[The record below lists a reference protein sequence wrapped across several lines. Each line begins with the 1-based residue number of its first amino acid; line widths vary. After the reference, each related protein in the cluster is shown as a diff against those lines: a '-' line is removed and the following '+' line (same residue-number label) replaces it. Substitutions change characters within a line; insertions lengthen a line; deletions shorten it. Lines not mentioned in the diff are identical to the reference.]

1 MPEKQRQRASS
12 FVNSL
17 QKLRRTPFGANNEE
31 KHNIAQEIKHPTNR
45 PVIEQ
50 TSSTCQEKSSLTRIK
65 SSPLYVNNS
74 SKRSSKTERPWRH
87 VSVPLPTQL
96 NQNKVS
102 KPLKEKDKEAKED
115 DRSKSRIQNLKLH
128 APRFSTP
135 LRRNETGM
143 NTRRIFSTQEYT
155 TSRPHSRIPTATRH
169 PEGDLYS
176 HAIHQKE
183 ERKSVLSSLGR
194 LQRLHTSLKT
204 RRISEKELDN
214 SMKNSNDHNENMRK
228 QSGQL
233 HGQRVKSKDSP
244 YSYPGPGTTAS
255 LNGPPQ
261 AHEEGVS
268 NNPVTDYVV
277 RNKTIR
283 SYTML
288 PVPATA
294 LSTPRLGATEASYR
308 RQLSPPLSQNG
319 RPPTQTRSGT
329 RALSSRLPP
338 EILRSREEESLS
350 KGLRDDVNPRA
361 PQLDD
366 QVQEYEQN
374 PMTRKVRV
382 SRASAGPR
390 SSPRQVLSKQPD
402 QREPQRLSGS
412 FSSRLEKTDVVKSDQ
427 ADNLSQSRFP
437 WTKNSENL
445 RNHEKNADPNLKMQ
459 ATRAEPN
466 GDQSSSLLAYN
477 RRNSIA
483 AGTVDVSRA
492 QERNRRK
499 DRAERMVQRSSIA
512 ITNIKPYIS
521 PSSPL
526 DENESPRYQ
535 TKTQK
540 GLAHSPPRS
549 LHHVSRPQPHQY
561 WLGRFVTLANA
572 FHYEDS
578 FNQPEAT
585 AGFGMIS
592 SYSRPLGSTEQNLPD
607 YRIKRAFMVLE
618 NACVTDEASR
628 SLRDFQSEYVSI
640 HGDRWMG

>member
-12 FVNSL
+12 FINSL
-17 QKLRRTPFGANNEE
+17 QKLRRTPFGTNNED
-31 KHNIAQEIKHPTNR
+31 KHNIAQEIKHPTNS

-74 SKRSSKTERPWRH
+74 SKRNSKTERPWRH
-87 VSVPLPTQL
+87 VSVSLPTQL
-96 NQNKVS
+96 NQENKVA
-102 KPLKEKDKEAKED
+102 KPLKEKDKEAKEED
-115 DRSKSRIQNLKLH
+115 DRSKSRIQNLKLRT
-128 APRFSTP
+128 PRFSTP

-143 NTRRIFSTQEYT
+143 NTRRTFSTQEYT
-155 TSRPHSRIPTATRH
+155 TSRLHSRIPTATRH

-176 HAIHQKE
+176 HAVYQKE

-194 LQRLHTSLKT
+194 LHTSLKT
-204 RRISEKELDN
+204 RGTSEKELDN
-214 SMKNSNDHNENMRK
+214 SMKNSKDHNKNMRK
-228 QSGQL
+228 QSGQP
-233 HGQRVKSKDSP
+233 HGQRVKSKDGP
-244 YSYPGPGTTAS
+244 YSYPNPGTTAS
-255 LNGPPQ
+255 SNIPSQ

-268 NNPVTDYVV
+268 KNPVTDYVA
-277 RNKTIR
+277 RNKTTR

-308 RQLSPPLSQNG
+308 RQHSLLRSHNG

-366 QVQEYEQN
+366 QVQEYEQD

-382 SRASAGPR
+382 SRASAGHR

-402 QREPQRLSGS
+402 RREPQRLSGS
-412 FSSRLEKTDVVKSDQ
+412 FSSRLEKSDVVKSDQ
-427 ADNLSQSRFP
+427 ADNLSRSRFP
-437 WTKNSENL
+437 WTKNSGNL

-459 ATRAEPN
+459 ATRVELN
-466 GDQSSSLLAYN
+466 EDQSSSSLAYN
-477 RRNSIA
+477 RRNSTA
-483 AGTVDVSRA
+483 AGTAVSRA
-492 QERNRRK
+492 QERDRRK

-526 DENESPRYQ
+526 EENEPPRYQ

-540 GLAHSPPRS
+540 GLAQSPPRS
-549 LHHVSRPQPHQY
+549 LHQVSRPQPHQY